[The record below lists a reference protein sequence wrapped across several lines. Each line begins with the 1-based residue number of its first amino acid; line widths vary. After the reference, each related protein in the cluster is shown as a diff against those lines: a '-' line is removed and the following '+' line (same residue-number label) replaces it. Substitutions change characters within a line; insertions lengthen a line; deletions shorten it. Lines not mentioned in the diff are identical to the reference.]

1 MTKARG
7 CCRPVSFVVG
17 LLLAGFLSG
26 CGSPALDGP
35 GDDAASSTHDEG
47 SEDEDEPGGG
57 DATSDERGGGAGG
70 STDDEAST
78 GGAPGTVTRSVSAR
92 WLIAQP
98 TRRSRN
104 GKARVGRPYRTGTT
118 GAGRLLLIRL
128 TSKIEAEDGADN
140 GYDRRS
146 DSQSNVRALAHF
158 PIVDQ
163 PERYESSQYR

>member
-118 GAGRLLLIRL
+118 RRRAAITNPSHVQNRSRGRCRQWLRQALRFA
-128 TSKIEAEDGADN
+128 KQRPRACPFPH
-140 GYDRRS
+140 RRS
-146 DSQSNVRALAHF
+146 TRAL
-158 PIVDQ
+158 
-163 PERYESSQYR
+163 